1 MIVTA
6 GLGFKAQHF
15 DEAMACRADGLWF
28 EVHAENY
35 MVDGGPRLAA
45 LHALRGRHPISLH
58 GVGLSIASAQQ
69 PDAVHLKR
77 LAGLVDRVRPLA
89 VSDHLAW
96 QRWAGVHHSDFLPF
110 PRTLEALSGVA
121 DNIARV
127 QDAIGVRL
135 LVENPSLYID
145 LPGHELSEPAFLE
158 ALAERTGCGLLVD
171 VNNVFVSAA
180 NLGLNAQAYID
191 AIPAEFV
198 GEIHLAGHSKDPDPE
213 SPLIVDSH
221 DQPVAEGVWELYRR
235 LISRIGPRPTL
246 IERDDNIPSFNE
258 LMSERSQA
266 HSILAVADQIKVNH
280 VVH

>member
-6 GLGFKAQHF
+6 GLGFKTQHF
-15 DEAMACRADGLWF
+15 DDALACRAAGLWF

-45 LHALRGRHPISLH
+45 LGALRGRHPISLH
-58 GVGLSIASAQQ
+58 GVGLSIASA
-69 PDAVHLKR
+69 DGLDGAHLNR
-77 LAGLVDRVRPLA
+77 LAALVDRVRPLA

-110 PRTLEALSGVA
+110 PRTREALDRVA
-121 DNIARV
+121 DNVSRV
-127 QDAIGVRL
+127 QDAIGTRL
-135 LVENPSLYID
+135 LIENPSLYLD

-158 ALAERTGCGLLVD
+158 ALASRTGCGLLVD

-191 AIPAEFV
+191 AVPAEFI
-198 GEIHLAGHSKDPDPE
+198 GEIHLAGHADDPDP
-213 SPLIVDSH
+213 SSSLIIDSH
-221 DQPVAEGVWELYRR
+221 DQPVAEDVWTLYRR
-235 LISRIGPRPTL
+235 LIARVGARPTL
-246 IERDDNIPSFNE
+246 IERDDNIPSFGE
-258 LMSERSQA
+258 LMTERGRA
-266 HSILAVADQIKVNH
+266 HRILTAACLGEVNH

>member
-15 DEAMACRADGLWF
+15 DEALACRAAGLWF

-45 LHALRGRHPISLH
+45 LRALRGRHPISLH
-58 GVGLSIASAQQ
+58 GVGLSIASADGL
-69 PDAVHLKR
+69 DAVHLKR
-77 LAGLVDRVRPLA
+77 LAVLVDQVRPLA

-110 PRTLEALSGVA
+110 PRTWEALDRVV
-121 DNIARV
+121 DNVSRV
-127 QDAIGVRL
+127 QDVIGTRL

-145 LPGHELSEPAFLE
+145 LPGHELSEPEFLE
-158 ALAERTGCGLLVD
+158 TLASRTGCGLLVD

-191 AIPAEFV
+191 AIPAEFI
-198 GEIHLAGHSKDPDPE
+198 GEMHLAGHADDPDTA
-213 SPLIVDSH
+213 SPLIIDSH
-221 DQPVAEGVWELYRR
+221 DHPVAESVWGLYRR
-235 LISRIGPRPTL
+235 LVARVGPRPTL
-246 IERDDNIPSFNE
+246 IERDDNIPSFGE
-258 LMSERSQA
+258 LMAERDRA
-266 HSILAVADQIKVNH
+266 HRILTAARPVEVNH
-280 VVH
+280 VPQ